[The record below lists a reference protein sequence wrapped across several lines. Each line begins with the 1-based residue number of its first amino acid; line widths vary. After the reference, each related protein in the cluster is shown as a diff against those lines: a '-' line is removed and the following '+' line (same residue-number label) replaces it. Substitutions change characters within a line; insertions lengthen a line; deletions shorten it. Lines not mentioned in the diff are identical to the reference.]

1 MISSSL
7 LLHLFFLWL
16 VSHEDFFRVLF
27 IYIQQQGMQTQHSV
41 SYPVVY
47 SKNRHRK
54 RKCSQPEY
62 YQRPTKPLTTNVTQN
77 FFFILLKTSR
87 QISYSSSRRTLYV
100 NFLIFFSFTYT
111 FCLENLKAH
120 FVWIWNMA
128 VKVKL
133 RDDDEREIESGECSL
148 DSHDS
153 RDTQD
158 ESREIGRNTGKE
170 KEVKGSP
177 FWEHFLFPSS
187 NKNTHVSFIRIKRRR
202 DGNEFQRPSHVSRF
216 VVILM
221 TSSSTKKMMFWESHD
236 ITASL
241 FFHLLNSECRFS
253 SSWSLTCLPSLVF
266 PQLSSLTCLP
276 LISFCGWSGE
286 SCSALDCL
294 SPACQSRGCS
304 LCLQTCHSVIP
315 VCVRLCHV
323 FSLQR
328 QGYRNAFFHILF
340 LPTKFR
346 NRGEVQDS
354 RDEVNEWRRRGW
366 RKDQI
371 KGWRWK
377 GQDPK
382 KRNAS
387 LEEWSNLIP

>member
-111 FCLENLKAH
+111 FCLENLKVH
-120 FVWIWNMA
+120 FAWIWNMA

-253 SSWSLTCLPSLVF
+253 SSWSLTCLPSVVF
-266 PQLSSLTCLP
+266 PHLSPSHLFLWMIKRELLCSWLSFACLSIKGMQSVSSDLSLCDPSLCSSLSCLFTSETGIP
-276 LISFCGWSGE
+276 KRVLPYPVPANKVQKQGRSSRLKGWSK
-286 SCSALDCL
+286 
-294 SPACQSRGCS
+294 RM
-304 LCLQTCHSVIP
+304 
-315 VCVRLCHV
+315 
-323 FSLQR
+323 
-328 QGYRNAFFHILF
+328 
-340 LPTKFR
+340 K
-346 NRGEVQDS
+346 
-354 RDEVNEWRRRGW
+354 
-366 RKDQI
+366 
-371 KGWRWK
+371 
-377 GQDPK
+377 K
-382 KRNAS
+382 KRMKKGS
-387 LEEWSNLIP
+387 D